1 LESYVVDSPHRS
13 VTRAIVLSA
22 CDSIPQGWAGRQLA
36 GLYRSMG
43 LMDVTA
49 VPRAFLSTFAVFELV
64 FQSHVARLCATGV
77 IDTEDAERW
86 WTDLHEAEA
95 SGRFLAAITAFV
107 VAGTKPGTSA
117 VVS

>member
-1 LESYVVDSPHRS
+1 VLDWNGRSPTFQSAEPLARPPTIAVSRS
-13 VTRAIVLSA
+13 
-22 CDSIPQGWAGRQLA
+22 
-36 GLYRSMG
+36 
-43 LMDVTA
+43 
-49 VPRAFLSTFAVFELV
+49 RAFLSTFAVFELV

-95 SGRFLAAITAFV
+95 SDRFLAAITAFV

-117 VVS
+117 VG